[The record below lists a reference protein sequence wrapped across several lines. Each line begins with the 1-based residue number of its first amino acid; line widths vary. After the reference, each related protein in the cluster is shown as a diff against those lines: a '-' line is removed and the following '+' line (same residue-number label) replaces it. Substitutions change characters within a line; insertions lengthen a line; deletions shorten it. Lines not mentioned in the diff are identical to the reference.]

1 MCVTTHKKSNCKAG
15 VLDNEVFEEEVLCL
29 AELFVK

>member
-1 MCVTTHKKSNCKAG
+1 MCVTTYKKSTCKAG
-15 VLDNEVFEEEVLCL
+15 VLDNEVFEEETLL